1 MNPAKL
7 ISTGAVAVVAI
18 LAGPALAFD
27 GLGHYKATEA
37 AVAALPADAPA
48 FFRGAGPEI
57 AGGAMD
63 PDVFKLKSLPQLR
76 NGEYPEHYFDLEP
89 LKGKTPPASR
99 YRFIEL
105 CAKEGIEPDK
115 IGTCPYAIAE
125 WTQRL
130 TVAFAQ
136 YRKWPDDAGIQ
147 HKCLVYAGLLAHYAE
162 DSCQPLHTTVDYDGR
177 AGADGKSPHSGIHA
191 KVDAL
196 IEKIDVQPKVLAA
209 GLKIHPFEDLWP
221 AILANLQHS
230 HNLVDKTYELEKVFP
245 SRYGSLKKDSPATA
259 FGTDLLETAATFTA
273 DIYLTAWRDSAKADV
288 PAWHVRE
295 HDMAARTATA
305 ASQPAGR

>member
-1 MNPAKL
+1 M
-7 ISTGAVAVVAI
+7 
-18 LAGPALAFD
+18 
-27 GLGHYKATEA
+27 
-37 AVAALPADAPA
+37 
-48 FFRGAGPEI
+48 
-57 AGGAMD
+57 
-63 PDVFKLKSLPQLR
+63 
-76 NGEYPEHYFDLEP
+76 
-89 LKGKTPPASR
+89 
-99 YRFIEL
+99 
-105 CAKEGIEPDK
+105 
-115 IGTCPYAIAE
+115 
-125 WTQRL
+125 
-130 TVAFAQ
+130 AFAQ

-196 IEKIDVQPKVLAA
+196 IEKIDVQLKVLAA

-273 DIYLTAWRDSAKADV
+273 DIYLTAWRILPRQTCRRGMYGNTTWQRGRPPPHRS
-288 PAWHVRE
+288 P
-295 HDMAARTATA
+295 
-305 ASQPAGR
+305 QAGRPTSEPLACRGPLAALLPV